1 MTSSGLRS
9 TKVRA
14 PFREKIEKRMNVR
27 FFTVQMNRKKVY

>member
-9 TKVRA
+9 TKDRA
-14 PFREKIEKRMNVR
+14 PFHEKIKKRMNVR